1 MPGPGIYVDS
11 PMSRTRLSEDSEDI
25 ESPSR
30 KVRLMLF
37 FIVVVGALIVWAV
50 VAAALAS
57 SHDGPAAPHSDSR
70 SVDERRGDFALLTDS
85 SFFSR

>member
-1 MPGPGIYVDS
+1 
-11 PMSRTRLSEDSEDI
+11 
-25 ESPSR
+25 
-30 KVRLMLF
+30 MLF
-37 FIVVVGALIVWAV
+37 FIVIVGALIVWAV